1 MHQRRV
7 THFAIAAI
15 VTTLIGAC
23 ADDDSST
30 TATDPSTGASG
41 ASTTTTVP
49 DDDAFYVAKGTV
61 EFDGTAGLFDQTL
74 DIGAEE
80 QNSEVTDEAQFTPSG
95 LTISLQCSDTARS
108 GMVIVGGEVTAT
120 TSDNNPPVGATMAVV
135 ILEADRDRVALW
147 FEETG
152 PDDCEDVVASVP
164 ADIANNPSTT
174 LVAAGDDIET
184 GWDCE
189 DLCSR
194 P

>member
-61 EFDGTAGLFDQTL
+61 EFDGTG
-74 DIGAEE
+74 
-80 QNSEVTDEAQFTPSG
+80 EAQFTPSG